1 MGSNDYF
8 LDANVI
14 LRFLIKDNFP
24 YYKKATNIF
33 KQISDHK
40 VRAFITTLVLHEVS
54 YVMKSVYSVEI
65 KVISRKLKRLLR
77 LENLNVL
84 DLPKDYVIKALVEFG
99 KTKIDFP
106 DCVYKQIVLENDMK
120 FLSFDEEFKK
130 IKMERFEEV

>member
-1 MGSNDYF
+1 
-8 LDANVI
+8 
-14 LRFLIKDNFP
+14 
-24 YYKKATNIF
+24 
-33 KQISDHK
+33 
-40 VRAFITTLVLHEVS
+40 
-54 YVMKSVYSVEI
+54 MKSVYSVEI

-99 KTKIDFP
+99 KTKVDFP

-120 FLSFDEEFKK
+120 LLSFDEEFKK